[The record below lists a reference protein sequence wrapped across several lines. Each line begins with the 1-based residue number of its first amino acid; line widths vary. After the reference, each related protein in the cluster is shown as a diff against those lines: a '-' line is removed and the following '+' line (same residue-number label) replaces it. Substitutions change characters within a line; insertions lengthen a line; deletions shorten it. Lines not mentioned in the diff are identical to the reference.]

1 MTQAQ
6 DLSTAISDF
15 VKGCKADG
23 LWDSIE
29 HCHVLAAWDGLD
41 GIKIPIKGSAGSFLS
56 FVAADYDRT
65 TGLNSDS
72 TIKTI
77 ETGFYSAPGK
87 QDNFHV
93 AAYINSGSSLTS
105 RWLITQST
113 SSATSFGAYRGRS
126 GWEISGSSAGRK
138 FGPAFSSPGL
148 LASSRDNSA
157 SFDYELFDD
166 SGTITS
172 NSNAWTYA
180 QEFDMFL
187 DTAECRSPFYSL
199 GSALDLEKYRQRIEA
214 LINGIEYATN
224 PDANAVS
231 YIQAVEAADGQ
242 PLEFGVAAAINGL
255 VKRLKDDA
263 LWTAI
268 EHCALLAG
276 PRTLDGILTPLK
288 GTGPSMPAGSEFV
301 ESDYSRKLG
310 LQGSATGV
318 QPYLLTGV
326 ASTQL
331 QQDNNHASVYIS
343 EFGTHTPSGFQIIFR
358 AANSSIQHGFNI
370 AMGST
375 PADSTL
381 KSRNFTTNGYTSP
394 VGFVTSGPTLVCNT
408 RNTASSFSSYAHNA
422 SATTNISS
430 TAMSSDVYEVFG
442 PGNSNNFD
450 GKLAF
455 YSLGTYMGDMPLL
468 DYRVKNYLAQVANAI
483 A

>member
-15 VKGCKADG
+15 VKGCKTDG

-29 HCHVLAAWDGLD
+29 HCHVLAAWDGLNA
-41 GIKIPIKGSAGSFLS
+41 IQIPIKGNAGSFLN
-56 FVAADYDRT
+56 FVATDYDRT

-72 TIKTI
+72 TLKTI

-87 QDNFHV
+87 QDNFHF
-93 AAYINSGSSLTS
+93 AAYINSESQSTS

-126 GWEISGSSAGRK
+126 GWEISGSSAGKK

-187 DTAECRSPFYSL
+187 DTYLCRSPFYSL
-199 GSALDLEKYRQRIEA
+199 GSALDLQKYRQRIEA

-224 PDANAVS
+224 PDLNAVA

-242 PLEFGVAAAINGL
+242 SLEFGVAAAIDGL
-255 VKRLKDDA
+255 VKRLKADA

-276 PRTLDGILTPLK
+276 PRTLNGILTPLK
-288 GTGPSMPAGSEFV
+288 GTGPSMAAGSEFV

-326 ASTQL
+326 ASTQI

-343 EFGTHTPSGFQIIFR
+343 EFGTHNPNSFQIIFR
-358 AANSSIQHGFNI
+358 ASNSSIQHGFNF
-370 AMGST
+370 AMGAT
-375 PADSTL
+375 PADSEL
-381 KSRNFTTNGYTSP
+381 KSRNFTSGAYTGP
-394 VGFVTSGPTLVCNT
+394 AGFVTFGPTLLCNT
-408 RNTASSFSSYAHNA
+408 RNTASSFSTYAHDA
-422 SATTNISS
+422 SATTNNAS
-430 TAMSSDVYEVFG
+430 TAMPYDVYQLFG
-442 PGNSNNFD
+442 PGSVNNFD

-468 DYRVKNYLAQVANAI
+468 DYRIKNYLAQVANAI